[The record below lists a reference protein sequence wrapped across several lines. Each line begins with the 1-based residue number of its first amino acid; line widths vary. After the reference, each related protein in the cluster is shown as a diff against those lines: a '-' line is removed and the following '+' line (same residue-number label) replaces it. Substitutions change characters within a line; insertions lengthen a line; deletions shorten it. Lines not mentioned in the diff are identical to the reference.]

1 MIRLKLNRRQFG
13 LGLTVPVFLAGPVSP
28 GSASDAEP
36 GFSTEFVEF
45 PSRGRQIR
53 AVLFRPVRPL
63 RNAGVVYLH
72 GAGGVGPNQIAFA
85 QRFATDGYLTL
96 MPTYLDAA
104 ADDNVRPPAVMNA
117 WRDSGIDAVE
127 WLIGQGIDPDR
138 TAVLGYSLGSY
149 IAVDG
154 ALGDGRA
161 AAAIGIAGGWD
172 VYVPR
177 PPARRIP
184 VLIVRAEHDTH
195 VSPAGTERWLR
206 FLEERHVSVSARV
219 VRGAG
224 HVFREHQ
231 WSEVFSYASAFLR
244 TRIAS

>member
-1 MIRLKLNRRQFG
+1 MIGLQLNRRQLG
-13 LGLTVPVFLAGPVSP
+13 LGLTVSSLLEGPVSP
-28 GSASDAEP
+28 VSASDVET

-53 AVLFRPVRPL
+53 AVLFRPLRPL
-63 RNAGVVYLH
+63 GNAGVVYLH
-72 GAGGVGPNQIAFA
+72 GAGGVGSNQIAFA
-85 QRFATDGYLTL
+85 QRFATYGYLTL

-104 ADDNVRPPAVMNA
+104 ADDNVRSPAVMNA
-117 WRDSGIDAVE
+117 WRATGNDAIE
-127 WLIGQGIDPDR
+127 WLVGQGIDPDR

-184 VLIVRAEHDTH
+184 VLIVRAEHDAH
-195 VSPAGTERWLR
+195 VRPAGTERWVR
-206 FLEERHVSVSARV
+206 FLEERDVPVSMRV
-219 VRGAG
+219 VRSAG
-224 HVFREHQ
+224 HMFTESQ
-231 WSEVFSYASAFLR
+231 WSEVFSYAEEFIR
-244 TRIAS
+244 TRIAF